1 MRAFALPLFAL
12 LALPLCVQ
20 ASTLP
25 NTSGRVYSGTGALTE
40 QQASLARVVAI
51 RPVKIQV
58 QPNGRTS
65 LYVGTAI
72 GAATGYAVTR
82 HSSGSF
88 RGLGTIAGGA
98 AGAAIGNGLS
108 NRTRVHE
115 GVQIFLQTKNA
126 YGRPNPNLTSVVQD
140 NDQNIRVGQDVLLI
154 LSRDGLSV
162 APVDVS
168 AGVGA
173 DTYEHAPMS
182 YASAFA
188 TDTSRAAQ
196 MVASVAQQIRLA
208 HRGNYADLNPP
219 QGTVMLP
226 WGELVAFSGPYPDT
240 RSFKRFGLHIDGVP
254 RADCMAF
261 VTAAAP
267 RFDDVWMADAGPRAV
282 GSSVFRHG
290 HLDRSALD
298 HVCHAHAA
306 VGIDFISH

>member
-25 NTSGRVYSGTGALTE
+25 NTSGQVYTSKSALTA

-58 QPNGRTS
+58 QPNGRAS

-88 RGLGTIAGGA
+88 RGLGTIVGGA

-115 GVQIFLQTKNA
+115 GVQIFVQTKNA
-126 YGRPNPNLTSVVQD
+126 YGRPNPNLISVVQD
-140 NDQNIRVGQDVLLI
+140 ADPAIRVGQDVMLI
-154 LSRDGLSV
+154 GSRDGLSV

-188 TDTSRAAQ
+188 TDTSRAAYV
-196 MVASVAQQIRLA
+196 VASVAQQIRLN
-208 HRGNYADLNPP
+208 HKGNYADLNPP
-219 QGTVMLP
+219 QGTVLLP

-240 RSFKRFGLHIDGVP
+240 RSFKRFGLHINGVP
-254 RADCMAF
+254 RADCVAF
-261 VTAAAP
+261 VSATAP
-267 RFDDVWMADAGPRAV
+267 SFDDVWMADAGPTFV
-282 GSSVFRHG
+282 GGSVFRHG

-298 HVCHAHAA
+298 HACRAHART
-306 VGIDFISH
+306 GIDFIAH

>member
-1 MRAFALPLFAL
+1 MRIPALLSVAFLALPLF
-12 LALPLCVQ
+12 VQ

-25 NTSGRVYSGTGALTE
+25 NASGRVYTDRGALTA

-51 RPVKIQV
+51 RPVQISI
-58 QPNGRTS
+58 QPNGHTS
-65 LYVGTAI
+65 VYVGTAI

-88 RGLGTIAGGA
+88 RGLGTIVGGA

-115 GVQIFLQTKNA
+115 GVQIFVQTKNA
-126 YGRPNPNLTSVVQD
+126 YGRPNPNLISVVQD
-140 NDQNIRVGQDVLLI
+140 NDQNIRVGQDVVLI
-154 LSRDGLSV
+154 GSRDGLSV

-188 TDTSRAAQ
+188 TDTTRAAQ
-196 MVASVAQQIRLA
+196 VTASVAQQIRMD
-208 HRGNYADLNPP
+208 HKGDYSDLNPP

-240 RSFKRFGLHIDGVP
+240 HSFKRFGLHINGVP

-267 RFDDVWMADAGPRAV
+267 RFDDVWMADAGRRAV